1 MSNACYNARDM
12 KALTKLGEAKDSAG
26 TTWELW
32 ERDGEYSIL
41 HDGIP
46 CYNSFTHGSD
56 DAMAEVGIAPITRAQ
71 QPQILICGMGL
82 GYALAH
88 LSQNIKREKAKFIV
102 AEPVP
107 AIIDWNRKYGA
118 NKDIVAQDGRVEIEY
133 QSAAELCRK
142 RTGSLHSILLK
153 HTHERCEM
161 SLTDAQAYFN
171 ALKGGSSLVIAI
183 GKTDR
188 RLEATL
194 KRAGFK
200 VSFTHVPA
208 ASKGKQ
214 QRMHT
219 LIVAMRGRFVSF
231 NR

>member
-1 MSNACYNARDM
+1 M
-12 KALTKLGEAKDSAG
+12 KALTKLGEAQDSAG
-26 TTWELW
+26 STWELW
-32 ERDGEYSIL
+32 ERDGEYSI
-41 HDGIP
+41 HQDGIP
-46 CYNSFTHGSD
+46 CFNSFTHGSD
-56 DAMAEVGIAPITRAQ
+56 DAMAELGIAPITRAQ
-71 QPQILICGMGL
+71 QPHIMIVGMGL
-82 GYALAH
+82 SYALAH

-102 AEPVP
+102 AEPIP
-107 AIIDWNRKYGA
+107 AIVDWNRKYGA
-118 NKDIVAQDGRVEIEY
+118 NKDLVNQDGRIEIEY
-133 QSAAELCRK
+133 QAAADLCRK
-142 RTGSLHSILLK
+142 RTGSLHAILLK
-153 HTHERCEM
+153 HTHDRLDM